1 VAEQEQEKTEQATP
15 KRKEDAR
22 EKGQV
27 AKSREVSS
35 AAILI
40 SALIY
45 FWFGATSLMDHFMAL
60 MKRYLM
66 STVTTTVSTDTVSS
80 LMAGVVY
87 DIFSLLLPMFLV
99 AMVTAFLVN
108 LLQAGFVFSFEP
120 LSPKW
125 SKIDPIKG
133 LKRLF
138 SLHAV
143 VELLKNVL
151 KILIIGLSLW
161 LTMDAEWAV
170 LPRLVSYR
178 IPEIVA
184 YVGKV
189 SFKIVLSTCWILVV
203 LAVLDFLYQRWEHN
217 RSLKMTKQEVKEEYK
232 QLEGDPLVKG
242 RIRRIQREW
251 ARKRMMAAVPKA
263 DVVITNP
270 THYAIAIRYEQETM
284 AAPLVLAKGADYLA
298 EKIKEIARIH
308 HVPII
313 ENKEVAQLLFKL
325 TDVEEMIPE
334 TLYRAVAEILAYV
347 YRIRQHTF

>member
-1 VAEQEQEKTEQATP
+1 
-15 KRKEDAR
+15 
-22 EKGQV
+22 
-27 AKSREVSS
+27 
-35 AAILI
+35 
-40 SALIY
+40 
-45 FWFGATSLMDHFMAL
+45 MAL

>member
-1 VAEQEQEKTEQATP
+1 
-15 KRKEDAR
+15 
-22 EKGQV
+22 
-27 AKSREVSS
+27 
-35 AAILI
+35 
-40 SALIY
+40 
-45 FWFGATSLMDHFMAL
+45 MAL

-298 EKIKEIARIH
+298 EKSR
-308 HVPII
+308 
-313 ENKEVAQLLFKL
+313 
-325 TDVEEMIPE
+325 
-334 TLYRAVAEILAYV
+334 R
-347 YRIRQHTF
+347 

>member
-1 VAEQEQEKTEQATP
+1 MAEQEQEKTEQATP